1 MNEFHQHLITM
12 RHAFHRDPELGFNEV
27 RTKSLVAA
35 RLRDLGLEVLEGVGV
50 IGVLRMGSSTR
61 AIGLRA
67 DMDALPI
74 TETSVGRLCHGCS
87 GRWRSGLW
95 FPLRPCPW
103 AQRHYRRGPVVWSS
117 SWWGEGGP

>member
-1 MNEFHQHLITM
+1 M

-50 IGVLRMGSSTR
+50 IGVLRMGNSTR

-74 TETSVGRLCHGCS
+74 TETSTH
-87 GRWRSGLW
+87 
-95 FPLRPCPW
+95 
-103 AQRHYRRGPVVWSS
+103 
-117 SWWGEGGP
+117 